1 MVMLLQMD
9 LRLVMSLDTSNP
21 LKLLRSNLSVLQQT
35 GKVSREWEMLAIY
48 PAMTDTNAGKY
59 NISKQRKKNYPKYQ
73 KRL

>member
-1 MVMLLQMD
+1 MVMPITDGSPFGYVAWYKQSIETAKLKPLRPSADRQGIQRMGNAGD
-9 LRLVMSLDTSNP
+9 L
-21 LKLLRSNLSVLQQT
+21 
-35 GKVSREWEMLAIY
+35 